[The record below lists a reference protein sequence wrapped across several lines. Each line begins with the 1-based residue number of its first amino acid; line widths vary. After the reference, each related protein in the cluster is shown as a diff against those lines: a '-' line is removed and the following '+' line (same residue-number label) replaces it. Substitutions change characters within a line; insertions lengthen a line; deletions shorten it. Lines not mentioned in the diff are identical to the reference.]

1 MKNEKGFTIVEVL
14 VSMFILMLAMTAS
27 FQFFESYKVRSAQI
41 GEYDTARLLAIN
53 GMENEILQTKNGDT
67 FAGTVFEFTTSVN
80 GEAFKTIVTRQNVT
94 DEFDFINNQV
104 EMYELAS
111 IVTWRD
117 KQLEV
122 KTYVSEEH

>member
-27 FQFFESYKVRSAQI
+27 FQFFETYNVRSAQI

-67 FAGTVFEFTTSVN
+67 YAGTVFEFTTSVN

-94 DEFDFINNQV
+94 DEFDFINSKV